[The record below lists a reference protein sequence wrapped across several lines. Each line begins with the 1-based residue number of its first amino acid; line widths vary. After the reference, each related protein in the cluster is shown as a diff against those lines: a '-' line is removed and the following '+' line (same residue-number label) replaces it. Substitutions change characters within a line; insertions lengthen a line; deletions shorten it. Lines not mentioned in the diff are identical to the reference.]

1 MLKLPTNAGEWGFVV
16 VLSILFC
23 GLSFAVIYSQ
33 VVLHDIKKEQAVRDT
48 ETTLRLLA
56 SRVRLY
62 QREHGRIEDT
72 LTAMGI
78 EQEELETRHATFENQ
93 LLTDGK
99 TITLKAT
106 LLKFSSASCTLT
118 STSGS
123 EDPEISWSG
132 T

>member
-78 EQEELETRHATFENQ
+78 EQEELESRHAKIANELGTR
-93 LLTDGK
+93 DGSC
-99 TITLKAT
+99 TITAT
-106 LLKFSSASCTLT
+106 LKKYGHAVYTEELNLTSNSSAS
-118 STSGS
+118 S
-123 EDPEISWSG
+123 
-132 T
+132 